1 MDLSPQLHS
10 LDIKT
15 VDEFVYDKTTHVA
28 SEKRNLP
35 KVLQG
40 LVSATPIVSR
50 AFLDALVR
58 VGSLNIDQSG
68 EYVPSQL
75 EEDFETWWPKEKE
88 YIPPAGAEPVPR
100 PEQALEPDASRSEVF
115 SGLTFIFLNDKQC
128 KGLQDPIGG
137 GGGKVLFFNVQPG
150 STTVEEYVDY
160 VMKAADRK
168 KRSNTNSGRLPVI
181 TVHASKWQK
190 GTEEW
195 AADFMTRVD
204 RTLDQRSI
212 LQNEFLDVIVTK
224 DTSSLMQPP
233 LDTLEVESSVPVPA
247 AGEGSMHGPSPATA
261 SRAASQS
268 QEPTPGPSQEPA
280 KTIPRKRT
288 FRRAGT
294 TSRFTGFDDYEPPS
308 KTRKIEEEPA
318 PMEDIQE
325 SAPIETAGTTA
336 NQAKLLPVRESTE
349 VTNRSEDAPP
359 SASNTRRR
367 VTRATSASVEPET
380 RVSRQPKS
388 KTAAILE
395 QAQKVKKPTKEINVL
410 EHTRQRV
417 KEEDDRRKADEE
429 NLREALEGFD
439 MSEMKNLF
447 QVQEIDIKPRE
458 KAGHSTEHNDR
469 WNDEWNGRK
478 NFKKFRRRGTER
490 GPRPNKVLVTLEQ
503 ASQKKGFDTN
513 DTFLTDEVEPTRT
526 NEDERRLKRR
536 MGPVEVDSSDNESGF
551 ARPKRTR
558 TTESIVVEDSDGNGA
573 DASPAASSATRRNV
587 SSGRTQRVLETQLG
601 ESQAPIQSSARKR
614 GPATV
619 AAGQPASKRSRAAR
633 REEDSD
639 EEETGFRF
647 RRRG

>member
-1 MDLSPQLHS
+1 
-10 LDIKT
+10 
-15 VDEFVYDKTTHVA
+15 
-28 SEKRNLP
+28 
-35 KVLQG
+35 
-40 LVSATPIVSR
+40 
-50 AFLDALVR
+50 
-58 VGSLNIDQSG
+58 
-68 EYVPSQL
+68 
-75 EEDFETWWPKEKE
+75 
-88 YIPPAGAEPVPR
+88 
-100 PEQALEPDASRSEVF
+100 
-115 SGLTFIFLNDKQC
+115 
-128 KGLQDPIGG
+128 
-137 GGGKVLFFNVQPG
+137 
-150 STTVEEYVDY
+150 
-160 VMKAADRK
+160 MKAAGRK